1 MASEKSG
8 ILFPKSAFCTA
19 AGRREK
25 GVKEKKGKRQGGSFE
40 EAQRCRVLR
49 EALAYV
55 LPAGEAERACDRLL
69 EALGSFDGIFCA
81 PEEVLREIPGV
92 GPEAAKF
99 LRLIIRLSQTYL
111 EERSWNLQRI
121 YDTPSAVEM
130 FRPKFL
136 GRKTEAVCLMLL
148 DGRGRMVYNDI
159 ICEGSISEVPLYL
172 RQVLQLCMEY
182 QVEEVF
188 LAHNHPS
195 GVAFPSQNDLLITDR
210 LLVALDSINVVL
222 CDHIIFADESYYFF
236 LGSGVLT
243 RQEDIMRQAQYEE
256 TESVRKLE
264 SRLRGQQEEG

>member
-111 EERSWNLQRI
+111 EERS
-121 YDTPSAVEM
+121 
-130 FRPKFL
+130 
-136 GRKTEAVCLMLL
+136 
-148 DGRGRMVYNDI
+148 
-159 ICEGSISEVPLYL
+159 
-172 RQVLQLCMEY
+172 
-182 QVEEVF
+182 
-188 LAHNHPS
+188 
-195 GVAFPSQNDLLITDR
+195 
-210 LLVALDSINVVL
+210 
-222 CDHIIFADESYYFF
+222 
-236 LGSGVLT
+236 
-243 RQEDIMRQAQYEE
+243 
-256 TESVRKLE
+256 
-264 SRLRGQQEEG
+264 SR